1 MEQYNIHPDFLKYK
15 ITPPLNP
22 AFLPAVQFFMKR
34 MQDMVKI
41 PKGLKETRRKI
52 PGYQDAPVGISIFEP
67 EEGREPLPALVY
79 FHGGAF
85 ALQSAPCH
93 KKLSCS
99 YALNTPCK
107 VVSVDCRLLPANTFP
122 IGLDDCF
129 SAYRWVLENA
139 AQLGISPNRIA
150 VGGDS
155 AGGALSAGVCLLAR
169 DRGIPVPCFQM
180 LIYPVMDERQN
191 SASMKKYNDTPLWN
205 SRLNA
210 KMWKMYLKDGL
221 PVEKG
226 YASPTEAVSLEGMPP
241 SYVEVA
247 EYDCLRDEGIAFA
260 KALKDSGIPAE
271 LYETK
276 RTVHGFEIAEKNE
289 IVKESVDRRIKK
301 LRSVF
306 Q

>member
-1 MEQYNIHPDFLKYK
+1 
-15 ITPPLNP
+15 
-22 AFLPAVQFFMKR
+22 MKR

-41 PKGLKETRRKI
+41 PEGLKETRRKI

-107 VVSVDCRLLPANTFP
+107 VVSVDYRLLPENTFP
-122 IGLDDCF
+122 IGLEDCF
-129 SAYRWVLENA
+129 AAYRWVLENA

-226 YASPTEAVSLEGMPP
+226 YASPAEAVSLEGMPP
-241 SYVEVA
+241 AYVEVA

-276 RTVHGFEIAEKNE
+276 RTVHGFEIAEK
-289 IVKESVDRRIKK
+289 K
-301 LRSVF
+301 
-306 Q
+306 

>member
-107 VVSVDCRLLPANTFP
+107 VVSVDYRLLPENTFP
-122 IGLDDCF
+122 IGLEDCF

-221 PVEKG
+221 SVEKG
-226 YASPTEAVSLEGMPP
+226 YASPAEAVSLEGMPP

>member
-1 MEQYNIHPDFLKYK
+1 MDQYNIHPDFLKYK

-41 PKGLKETRRKI
+41 PEGLKETRRKI

-67 EEGREPLPALVY
+67 EKGREPLPALVY

-107 VVSVDCRLLPANTFP
+107 VVSVDYRLLPENTFP
-122 IGLDDCF
+122 IGLEDCF
-129 SAYRWVLENA
+129 AAYRWVLENA

-221 PVEKG
+221 PVERDTRLLQRQFLWK
-226 YASPTEAVSLEGMPP
+226 E
-241 SYVEVA
+241 
-247 EYDCLRDEGIAFA
+247 CLRPMWKSPNMTVCGM
-260 KALKDSGIPAE
+260 KAL
-271 LYETK
+271 L
-276 RTVHGFEIAEKNE
+276 
-289 IVKESVDRRIKK
+289 
-301 LRSVF
+301 LRNR
-306 Q
+306 

>member
-1 MEQYNIHPDFLKYK
+1 MDQYNIHPDFLKYK

-41 PKGLKETRRKI
+41 PEGLKETRRKI

-107 VVSVDCRLLPANTFP
+107 VVSVDYRLLPENTFP
-122 IGLDDCF
+122 IGLEDCF
-129 SAYRWVLENA
+129 AAYRWVLENA

-221 PVEKG
+221 PDEKG
-226 YASPTEAVSLEGMPP
+226 YASPAEAVSLEGMPP
-241 SYVEVA
+241 AYVEVA

>member
-1 MEQYNIHPDFLKYK
+1 MKQYDIHPDFLKYK

-34 MQDMVKI
+34 LQDMVKI
-41 PKGLKETRRKI
+41 PEELKETRLKI
-52 PGYQDAPVGISIFEP
+52 QGYQDVPLGISIYEP
-67 EEGREPLPALVY
+67 AEEREPLPALVY

-107 VVSVDCRLLPANTFP
+107 VISVDYRLLPKNTFP
-122 IGLDDCF
+122 IGLEDCF
-129 SAYRWVLENA
+129 AAYCWVLENA
-139 AQLGISPNRIA
+139 SHLGIRPNRIA
-150 VGGDS
+150 LGGDS

-169 DRGIPVPCFQM
+169 DRGIPMPCFQM
-180 LIYPVMDERQN
+180 LIYPVLDERQN
-191 SASMKKYNDTPLWN
+191 SASMKKYQDTPMWN

-210 KMWKMYLKDGL
+210 RMWKMYLKNGL
-221 PVEKG
+221 PVGKE
-226 YASPTEAVSLEGMPP
+226 YASPAEAVSLEGMPP
-241 SYVEVA
+241 AYVEVA

-260 KALKDSGIPAE
+260 KALKDSGIPVE

-276 RTVHGFEIAEKNE
+276 RTIHGFEIAEKNE
-289 IVKESVDRRIKK
+289 IVKDCIERRIGK

-306 Q
+306 R